1 MTPIQCEECGSELHG
16 RDIDFSSGQ
25 GRCRQCGAA
34 VQKSVGS
41 RRGAAGAKRTVALPE
56 HVEVTQVPDGAGG
69 TGLRIRVPWRDQ
81 GSSAAGELAA
91 ILIVGGSAVLGDQL
105 ELPLLV
111 TVAVVAL
118 SIAVLLVVRAI
129 NFTVITVDGGHVAVR
144 HKPVPWLSHS
154 IQAASIEQ
162 LYVDRRPV
170 AQKRFDYNV
179 RVKLEDG
186 SDIKFLRSLNEPL
199 VALYLEQCIESHLQ
213 IVDRAVA
220 GEYQH
225 RYSQHD
231 PQAAQQAAQAQAH
244 PGQAAQAQA
253 HPGQAQ
259 PGQTQQPPTPP
270 GYPPAGYPPQGP
282 SQPPP
287 AF

>member
-1 MTPIQCEECGSELHG
+1 MTRLQCEQCGTDLHG
-16 RDIDFSSGQ
+16 RDIDFSTGQ
-25 GRCRQCGAA
+25 GLCRQCGT
-34 VQKSVGS
+34 VVEKSIRS
-41 RRGAAGAKRTVALPE
+41 RRGARAKRTVALPE
-56 HVEVTQVPDGAGG
+56 RVEVTQVPDGSGG

-81 GSSAAGELAA
+81 GSSAVGELAA
-91 ILIVGGSAVLGDQL
+91 ILIVGGSAVLCDQL
-105 ELPLLV
+105 ELPLVV

-129 NFTVITVDGGHVAVR
+129 NFTVITVDRGNVAVR
-144 HKPVPWLSHS
+144 HQPVPWLSHS

-179 RVKLEDG
+179 RVQLDDG

-231 PQAAQQAAQAQAH
+231 PQAAYPAQPHEAQPHEQAPPHEQQPH
-244 PGQAAQAQA
+244 E
-253 HPGQAQ
+253 QAQ
-259 PGQTQQPPTPP
+259 PH
-270 GYPPAGYPPQGP
+270 PAGGYPPQGP

>member
-1 MTPIQCEECGSELHG
+1 VTQLQCEQCDAELHG
-16 RDIDFSSGQ
+16 RDIDFSTGQ
-25 GRCRQCGAA
+25 GLCRQCGA
-34 VQKSVGS
+34 VVEKSLRS
-41 RRGAAGAKRTVALPE
+41 QRGGPRKDKRVVDLPE

-91 ILIVGGSAVLGDQL
+91 ILIVGTTAVGCDQL
-105 ELPLLV
+105 ELPLVV
-111 TVAVVAL
+111 TVAIVAL
-118 SIAVLLVVRAI
+118 SVVAIFVVRAI
-129 NFTVITVDGGHVAVR
+129 NFTVITVAGGTLSVR

-154 IQAASIEQ
+154 IPAAHIEQ

-179 RVKLEDG
+179 RVKLDNG
-186 SDIKFLRSLNEPL
+186 DDIKFLRALNEP
-199 VALYLEQCIESHLQ
+199 VHALYLEQIIESHLQ

-231 PQAAQQAAQAQAH
+231 PQAAYQAQPRAEAQAQ
-244 PGQAAQAQA
+244 PQE
-253 HPGQAQ
+253 PQAQ
-259 PGQTQQPPTPP
+259 PPQPA
-270 GYPPAGYPPQGP
+270 YPPPGYPPQGP
-282 SQPPP
+282 GQPPP
-287 AF
+287 AY